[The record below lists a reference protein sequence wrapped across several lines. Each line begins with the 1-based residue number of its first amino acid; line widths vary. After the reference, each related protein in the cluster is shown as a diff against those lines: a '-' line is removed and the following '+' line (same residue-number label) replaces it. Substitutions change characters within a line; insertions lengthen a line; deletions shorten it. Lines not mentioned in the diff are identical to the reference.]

1 MAISERYTL
10 GHHESVLRTHS
21 WRTVDN
27 SAAYLAPYLVP
38 GVQVLDVGSGP
49 GTITLDIAERINP
62 GSVIGMDASSD
73 VCISASTLARDSGV
87 MNVDFVPGDA
97 YALDYPDDTFDI
109 VHAHQVLQHVGDP
122 VAVLREMRRV
132 VKPGGIVA
140 ARDVIYGAAS
150 WFPLLRGLDTW
161 MRVYQSLAR
170 SNAGEPNA
178 GRSLK
183 AWAMEAGF
191 THVESSASIWCFST
205 DADRDW
211 WGSAWADRAV
221 ESSFA
226 EQSIETGA
234 ASQAELNE
242 ISAAWTEWVGDDRGW
257 YAMPHGEILAR
268 K

>member
-49 GTITLDIAERINP
+49 GTITLDIAQRITP
-62 GSVIGMDASSD
+62 GAVIGMDASAD

-87 MNVDFVPGDA
+87 MNVDFVVGDA
-97 YALDYPDDTFDI
+97 YSLDYPDDTFDI

-150 WFPLLRGLDTW
+150 WYPLLPGLDTW

-191 THVESSASIWCFST
+191 TDVESSASIWCFST
-205 DADRDW
+205 DDDRDW
-211 WGSAWADRAV
+211 WGSAWAERAV

-234 ASQAELNE
+234 ASKEELAE
-242 ISAAWTEWVGDDRGW
+242 ISAAWTEWVADDRGW
-257 YAMPHGEILAR
+257 YGMPHGEILAR